1 MCSVGRGV
9 AGQCQYMTSIL
20 DRFRLDGRVAII
32 AGGASDFGVP
42 IARALAQAGAKV
54 AIADLAAERALR
66 AVSAANE
73 AGSRSFAAACDATN
87 RNECKAFVARVER
100 ELGAPGVLVNLIAAP
115 VKKGPSESYDDDAF
129 LRMLDIN
136 VRGLFVFAQAVRPAM
151 LRAGG
156 GSIIH
161 FASISGVLGMKEQ
174 AAYTASKG
182 AVIQL
187 TRTLAVEWAPAIR
200 VNAIGPSWFM
210 TEGLRA
216 AVQGDPSKGVPPS
229 APGYLERAKSLVPLG
244 RIAEV
249 EEIAAPV
256 LFLATAA
263 SSMVTGHLLM
273 VDGGFT
279 AGRT

>member
-1 MCSVGRGV
+1 
-9 AGQCQYMTSIL
+9 MTHVL
-20 DRFRLDGRVAII
+20 DRFRLDGRVALL

-42 IARALAQAGAKV
+42 IARALAQAGADV
-54 AIADLAAERALR
+54 AIADLAPENAQSAVTAAL
-66 AVSAANE
+66 E
-73 AGSRSFAAACDATN
+73 AGRRSFAAACDATH
-87 RNECKAFVARVER
+87 RGECDAFVARVER
-100 ELGAPGVLVNLIAAP
+100 ELGAPSVLVNLIAAP
-115 VKKGPSESYDDDAF
+115 VKKGPSDNYSDEVF

-161 FASISGVLGMKEQ
+161 FASISGVLGMREQ

-187 TRTLAVEWAPAIR
+187 TRTLALEWAPAIR

-216 AVQGDPSKGVPPS
+216 AVEGDPSKGVPPS
-229 APGYLERAKSLVPLG
+229 APGYIERAQSLVPLA
-244 RIAEV
+244 RIGDV
-249 EEIAAPV
+249 EEMAAPV
-256 LFLATAA
+256 LFLASAA